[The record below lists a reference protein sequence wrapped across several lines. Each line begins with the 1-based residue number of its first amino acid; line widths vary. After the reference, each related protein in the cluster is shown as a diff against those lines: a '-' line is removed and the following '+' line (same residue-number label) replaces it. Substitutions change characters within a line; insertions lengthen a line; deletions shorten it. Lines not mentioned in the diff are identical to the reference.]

1 MKKVKKL
8 IKFICN
14 SVGLAMGVAV
24 IVLSILKKIDNQD
37 GLYMLGI
44 GIICIFVSTLIK
56 DEIIKEEQKEEIKEE
71 TKKVTKKKTTKKKK

>member
-1 MKKVKKL
+1 MQKVKKL
-8 IKFICN
+8 IKLICN

-24 IVLSILKKIDNQD
+24 IVLSILKEIKSQD

-44 GIICIFVSTLIK
+44 GLICIFISTLIK
-56 DEIIKEEQKEEIKEE
+56 EETVKEEKKEE

>member
-1 MKKVKKL
+1 MQKVKKL
-8 IKFICN
+8 IKLICN

-44 GIICIFVSTLIK
+44 GLICIFVSTLIK
-56 DEIIKEEQKEEIKEE
+56 DETVKEEVKEE